1 MAETNNVRFSTIK
14 KKNLGA
20 SEKAGR
26 PIFDTMEV
34 VHITHPADRETEK
47 VFPAHEVIEQREDP
61 NTGEM
66 EKITYALKYNAQYMR
81 FKEGADQIVD
91 GTPLNRVSWISPA
104 KALEYRA
111 LKIYTVE
118 QLAHIDGQKLKAL
131 GPGGRDLKTEAM
143 AYLEATKKNADFS
156 SVAAENSAL
165 KSRLEAL
172 EEQLAHLNA
181 PKAIVEKKPTTSP
194 FDDWDDEAIRLW
206 IVDAGGTPP
215 QGNPDHK
222 AMLEAADALN
232 AEIKAKADKAADIGG
247 GVAPKRGRP
256 AKAA

>member
-1 MAETNNVRFSTIK
+1 MAETNNVRFSTIQ

-26 PIFDTMEV
+26 PIFDTVEV

-118 QLAHIDGQKLKAL
+118 QLASIDGQKLKAL

-143 AYLEATKKNADFS
+143 AYLEETKKNADLS
-156 SVAAENSAL
+156 SVAAENTAL

-181 PKAIVEKKPTTSP
+181 PKAIVEKKPTASP
-194 FDDWDDEAIRLW
+194 FEDWDDEAIRLW
-206 IVDAGGTPP
+206 IVDAQGTPP
-215 QGNPDHK
+215 EGNPDHN
-222 AMLEAADALN
+222 AMVAAADKLN
-232 AEIKAKADKAADIGG
+232 AEMKAKAKADEAGG
-247 GVAPKRGRP
+247 EVEAKGRGRP
-256 AKAA
+256 KKAA